1 MVTTKG
7 GAVHTGLVVERGD
20 TLEIYPP
27 DAKAEPVKV
36 TRADVTKIERTPVS
50 QMPPGLINLLSGDEV
65 RDLMAYLMS
74 AGDPKDKVYGK

>member
-1 MVTTKG
+1 
-7 GAVHTGLVVERGD
+7 
-20 TLEIYPP
+20 
-27 DAKAEPVKV
+27 VKV
-36 TRADVTKIERTPVS
+36 TRADVAKIERTPVS